1 MKDTLIEIKNNLQG
15 NNSRADDAKNQI
27 NDLEHKEA
35 KNNQLEQEE
44 KRIHIAMVACGGV
57 NPASK
62 GLQYVEYSLPSTKR
76 LDVEMDQGLPRS
88 LIAVGLGVAAFA
100 FAGHCVFQIWK
111 PLEQLITE
119 TAQISSLSLSFYYKG
134 GFEQTMSRRE
144 AKSYF
149 GYKPIC

>member
-1 MKDTLIEIKNNLQG
+1 M
-15 NNSRADDAKNQI
+15 
-27 NDLEHKEA
+27 EHKEA

-100 FAGHCVFQIWK
+100 FAGKITEGYISMNVVKYFQIA
-111 PLEQLITE
+111 PIVI
-119 TAQISSLSLSFYYKG
+119 ISRLLVF
-134 GFEQTMSRRE
+134 
-144 AKSYF
+144 
-149 GYKPIC
+149 